1 MYMNGCF
8 EEIWSDLCSVI
19 WLIFTVNYKITSS
32 TGLSNKYCE
41 KRCLI
46 TFVGSKG
53 GTQTRM
59 LPKSPCIVRTNTW
72 ETQKW
77 LFYYISDKV
86 CYVLMQYGCFESFP
100 FRQNFVI
107 FVRQITWFR
116 WTNWHWTSG
125 VNVHNKNSNR
135 YVPF

>member
-59 LPKSPCIVRTNTW
+59 LPKSPCIVRTETW

-86 CYVLMQYGCFESFP
+86 CYVLISFP